1 MMCVWLNAVVA
12 GCNSFLLPLHINAFD
27 SKWKLFA
34 RTLIDRICHD
44 CDRNLKCEMWNM
56 YHRPPHKRHDPKT
69 KYARTLPAHSY
80 DEIWR
85 GLDNQ
90 ILHLAAGSPT
100 TVPMFVRKRVLRVWQ
115 STFDYESDAFQHK
128 LVTSTKL
135 RIFLPPI
142 DGSENSDSYEM
153 YIDFDG
159 RVP

>member
-1 MMCVWLNAVVA
+1 M
-12 GCNSFLLPLHINAFD
+12 
-27 SKWKLFA
+27 
-34 RTLIDRICHD
+34 
-44 CDRNLKCEMWNM
+44 
-56 YHRPPHKRHDPKT
+56 
-69 KYARTLPAHSY
+69 
-80 DEIWR
+80 
-85 GLDNQ
+85 
-90 ILHLAAGSPT
+90 AAGSPT

-128 LVTSTKL
+128 LVTSTTL